1 MILFQNVKK
10 AGNPDMVYEFAST
23 SKVTFPGSCVAAL
36 ATSKN
41 NIEFIKKQMTIQTIG
56 HDKINQLRHVRYFK
70 DINGVKAYDET
81 C

>member
-1 MILFQNVKK
+1 MQFIIYTMTRLIRIRYLDILSECEK

-23 SKVTFPGSCVAAL
+23 SKVTFPGSGVAAL

-56 HDKINQLRHVRYFK
+56 S
-70 DINGVKAYDET
+70 
-81 C
+81 